1 MQNGTERKLSLS
13 EQLSLFCISPT
24 NIDIPNYTDN
34 YNKVSILFIKGLILG
49 DGTLHLRLRKS
60 DKGSIWLIP
69 TLFLPQLKNKYN
81 IHFFSILENFFKSF
95 DIKVYTINNA
105 KDFETIE
112 ILSSSANVNK
122 DNIKEMTILTVESI
136 HSMFE
141 KLINSQPKMKPYSHY
156 FY

>member
-1 MQNGTERKLSLS
+1 M
-13 EQLSLFCISPT
+13 
-24 NIDIPNYTDN
+24 
-34 YNKVSILFIKGLILG
+34 
-49 DGTLHLRLRKS
+49 
-60 DKGSIWLIP
+60 
-69 TLFLPQLKNKYN
+69 
-81 IHFFSILENFFKSF
+81 ENFFKSF

-156 FY
+156 FIGNMTNMN

>member
-34 YNKVSILFIKGLILG
+34 YNKVSILFIIGLILG

-81 IHFFSILENFFKSF
+81 IHFFSILEDFFKSSE
-95 DIKVYTINNA
+95 IKVYIINNA
-105 KDFETIE
+105 KDSEAID
-112 ILSSSANVNK
+112 IISSTANLDKN
-122 DNIKEMTILTVESI
+122 NIK
-136 HSMFE
+136 
-141 KLINSQPKMKPYSHY
+141 KK
-156 FY
+156 